1 MFLGTWV
8 YSIISHIALLIHCW
22 TSWLHLSPRGV
33 AASGPPASDN
43 PVEEGQME
51 ERGDRDFFEAILP
64 AGPMMVGCER
74 GESETSTRRESEATA
89 VVELAMWSSGDNDQ
103 DEEKLEGREGC
114 IV

>member
-1 MFLGTWV
+1 
-8 YSIISHIALLIHCW
+8 
-22 TSWLHLSPRGV
+22 
-33 AASGPPASDN
+33 
-43 PVEEGQME
+43 ME

-64 AGPMMVGCER
+64 AGPMMIGCER
-74 GESETSTRRESEATA
+74 GESGTSTRRESEATA